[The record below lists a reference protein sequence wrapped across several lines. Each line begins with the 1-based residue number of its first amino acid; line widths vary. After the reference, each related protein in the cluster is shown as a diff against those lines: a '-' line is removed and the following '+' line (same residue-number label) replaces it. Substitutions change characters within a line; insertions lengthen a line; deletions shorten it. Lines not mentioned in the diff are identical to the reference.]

1 MTEHEWLAERF
12 QENRGHLR
20 AVAYRMLGSLS
31 DADDA
36 VQEPGYRA
44 RSYPYDVAQIKVSP
58 ILAEAL
64 SLPALSFHDQ
74 LSRVGQQVTIKG
86 FPSASRAWPPIMYT
100 ATGRVAEIRRQDH
113 NFRIEIASGFALGG
127 SSGSPVFAEDGRVT
141 GIIYAGNREGSIM
154 TAAIAGTALEGCP
167 R

>member
-1 MTEHEWLAERF
+1 MEEHEWLADRF
-12 QENRGHLR
+12 EAHRAHLK

-64 SLPALSFHDQ
+64 PFQ
-74 LSRVGQQVTIKG
+74 R
-86 FPSASRAWPPIMYT
+86 
-100 ATGRVAEIRRQDH
+100 
-113 NFRIEIASGFALGG
+113 FRF
-127 SSGSPVFAEDGRVT
+127 
-141 GIIYAGNREGSIM
+141 M
-154 TAAIAGTALEGCP
+154 TNCQGWVSK
-167 R
+167 